1 MKLTQNKTLF
11 HPALFWNLLK
21 LLSSYRLQMHVT
33 EVMVFPDGNGYYVC
47 PRCHITVE
55 REFMSFCDR
64 CGQRLSWRDFDDAE
78 VIYVGWDGPDP
89 DNLP

>member
-11 HPALFWNLLK
+11 HPALFWNLLTI
-21 LLSSYRLQMHVT
+21 LSSYRLQMPVT

-55 REFMSFCDR
+55 REFTSFCDR
-64 CGQRLSWRDFDDAE
+64 CGQRLGWKGCKKARK
-78 VIYVGWDGPDP
+78 IYPGQHDIVQI
-89 DNLP
+89 

>member
-33 EVMVFPDGNGYYVC
+33 EVMVSQMETDIMFVPDA
-47 PRCHITVE
+47 T
-55 REFMSFCDR
+55 
-64 CGQRLSWRDFDDAE
+64 
-78 VIYVGWDGPDP
+78 
-89 DNLP
+89 

>member
-64 CGQRLSWRDFDDAE
+64 CGQHLGWKGYKTARK
-78 VIYVGWDGPDP
+78 IYPG
-89 DNLP
+89 

>member
-55 REFMSFCDR
+55 REFMSVLR
-64 CGQRLSWRDFDDAE
+64 PLRPASWLERLQKSQKNLSWAALHCTYL
-78 VIYVGWDGPDP
+78 IY
-89 DNLP
+89 